1 MELTA
6 NQKLVHQMYIAY
18 YQRPA
23 DPQGLKYWV
32 DQLETYQDWTVI
44 SAAFGSPEN
53 AENQA
58 LYGSKSR
65 EEVIAEIY
73 QSAFDRAAVAEEIS
87 YWADSEHSLTNLAF
101 AIINGA
107 QNDDLAAVNAKV
119 AFSQELIE
127 QVDPAGNGLPA
138 EYEIPFT
145 SLDVVNMLKDV
156 NKDTDVTP
164 EYVEEA
170 VAAQLNPNS
179 VFTLTEI
186 RTIEVLDD
194 TIPTQTLTYWGNPE
208 TGEGVPAGQVWDTVS
223 DYLFTAANM
232 SDDVFNVINDSL
244 DRISTITIAGSE
256 DGLQGGMGDQFN
268 NTGDATSGGDAD
280 TGFDTGKEGDYTGN
294 YQIRVTLQDGTVAE
308 AVVSLTQEQF
318 EYLNGLL
325 FDANGNSR
333 LFEKEV
339 AYMVDSGFDDADGND
354 ILVPAVIEGGTL
366 ITDYPIILTPT
377 QNNGGTEEIGKTSA
391 ADDFIVAGRL
401 DLLHGAYIDGGE
413 GNNTLEIDAKGYYAQ
428 PKELLNI
435 QTINI
440 QNLPNVYT
448 DVSGDS
454 TYPDLSGDGSNDST
468 IDLSRAVDLEKLTI
482 TESDFD
488 GVDEATLGTLT
499 IAGVRNG
506 ALTRFEGEF
515 SQDVTVHYGE
525 GLTGALNIE
534 LAIGDVNADINLLHN
549 ASTLNIDSQG
559 TENHMHQF
567 FAGGTLSHLNISGE
581 AIFSVEENMAAG
593 FNTDRPAG
601 FNTDRPAG
609 FNTDRPAVIDASA
622 NTGGVDLT
630 IDGHDDEVIFTG
642 TAEADDQFQANSNGK
657 AVTINAGNG
666 DNELTAESGEVVTIT
681 AGDGANTIRVD
692 GSDTVSVTAG
702 NGGNM
707 VSAANVDD
715 VTITT
720 GEGADVIT
728 ASAGEIIIN
737 SQGGDDVVTVAGREG
752 SEASG
757 VTASPNLVLVL
768 DDSGSMSNGQTPAPI
783 VAQAAAVAELF
794 DQLPDDTAVYLVADL
809 GSGTQPAD
817 AWVTKAQALAVV
829 NTMQAQGYWN
839 TAGFIAEVQTA
850 FGDQTGTYNVGG
862 ANEVVFITDGGN
874 SVPNEQAW
882 IDFLVANDVRANV
895 LGIGANDQS
904 DIDVIN
910 SMAYDG
916 RANADLDGIV
926 APTTAELSGLLEDL
940 GRDIAVLN
948 GNGAK
953 VNIDLGEGNNVL
965 VLGNA
970 DGLAQGLVAY
980 EGSSITGENITM
992 VVNADSDLRAATLNG
1007 ITSVV
1012 LDNGDVGSAD
1022 RTVDN
1027 AKLTLT
1033 AEQFLAIGAENFSVE
1048 GSIFHTY
1055 AQVEI
1060 IVTDDISLTDLGVD
1074 NLSRN
1079 IDLILEVQDG
1089 VTLEMTAEQLH
1100 TRVAPQGITL
1110 ADDGNTDLAA
1120 GNVVI
1125 TGAAGVFDPFN
1136 TSDTIKTNI
1145 DGNVYYGGSLSDDFK
1160 VGDQWFN
1167 VSFSGETGYDED
1179 GNEIVGY
1186 DRPADVPAE
1195 VVYKINTG
1203 TGSNSVTDDGLTT
1216 WHTNLEI
1223 TGARDITFTGPIQLG
1238 EVQGDSENTFTID
1251 FSELEGVVSGMT
1263 IDHFEQLAQGGAIYG
1278 NGNNGYAT
1286 EVLVHLAADADDNV
1300 GFDEAEANSLVSKGV
1315 ARYVVTQID
1324 GPTAAGSAG
1333 STATIK
1339 LCDTTEDLE
1348 VMALRGNYNDTL
1360 VIQDA
1365 AWGLVFELQGGT
1377 TAKAD
1382 GPTGTANVGKLDAD
1396 FEWKGAAAVVNLVH
1410 SVAGD
1415 DRPLKAYGID
1425 IDNADT
1431 LTINAEGPAAEITS
1445 VEGDDLV
1452 SLTLAAEGDL
1462 TIVEALADGINT
1474 IDASAVAGD
1483 LTVATA
1489 VTSTAAED
1497 FSFTGSEG
1505 VTELTMTAAFVAS
1518 EDSVLTS
1525 AGELNL
1531 VVDNRTD
1538 ETTAGAGITV
1548 DLTRAD
1554 VTDVDTVVVGAG
1566 DTLNLTVAQAYEIGP
1581 ENITGADA
1589 TARLQL
1595 SDLGEE
1601 PFNLND
1607 FGIDNIVVDTIAIID
1622 QPVVTLHPDTD
1633 LTGVTTLLVNE
1644 GTTLNLTAAQFQQLT
1659 NNGVISGVDSTT
1671 DFTVNI
1677 TDLAQADV
1685 AENALVLIG
1694 IAADN
1699 VSLTLAESV
1708 VLPTGSNLNVNDGI
1722 ADGNGNLTINIGD
1735 NLSLSVLTLSEMD
1748 GVTVVGGTESTLEFL
1763 ATTGGDFPTNI
1774 DASGFDVD
1782 YLRLTDLLVSGNN
1795 VDYMFENLL
1804 ERVTKVIY
1812 NGVGDVAGRLQNVVV
1827 EEGTTIFGDISF
1839 NEYQLDSEITHLT
1852 LNLEGGTRIHDGDLV
1867 LSTVEV
1873 DVDEDGLVPHY
1884 LQSLVINST
1893 GTGANEINGQTANV
1907 INGDITPAAY
1917 GPAIIVGSRDNNLK
1931 SVTINA
1937 DQAFELTGEI
1947 LFSSHGE
1954 DTAAPLNNTPAD
1966 GVTANDDSAAIATL
1980 TVTGSAD
1987 VAIGAVNTTDD
1998 DIDGLTV
2005 ANNGTGTLSLT
2016 IDAAKIDQVAGNTD
2030 ALSFTGSNIELTIAG
2045 DVDLSDDDLSGV
2057 SQITIGE
2064 EAILTLSQAQLD
2076 VLGTANLLNG
2086 TTDST
2091 EDEVLHIVELGSDP
2105 FDATAIAEGITVASV
2120 TIAEGTITLDPTTDL
2135 TGVGEIRVLE
2145 GSTLNLTAAQYQQ
2158 LAAAGTI
2165 VGVDTD
2171 GDNSDGNAF
2180 TVNITDLTQA
2190 DIDYDEDGN
2199 DVADGLDLSGIAD
2212 AATVTLSLAEDVN
2225 LNAVTNL
2232 DDLAHLEVLLAD
2244 GQTLGLASALQ
2255 ASGLNVTGGANST
2268 LVFQFTPH
2276 TTYPGQIDA
2285 SGYDVTILKALANG
2299 FTIGG
2304 NSNVEYSIDDLASTV
2319 ELRLYEDPADLGFLD
2334 ATYRV
2339 VSIEEGITT
2348 PTGLIFNDWDNT
2360 DEVRTL
2366 VLNLEGD
2373 VTLNGDLSIPTRTD
2387 KDTANYNIRYFD
2399 QLTINSVGDE
2409 LNTILGDIGT
2419 ATVLGAPNTSDNNLL
2434 NVAINAEQDLV
2445 IGDGAGQGVITFNS
2459 IDVPADDAVA
2469 NLTITGAGDVTIK
2482 ALDTSDTE
2490 IATLNIDHQGSGLL
2504 TVTGGSD
2511 ALELTD
2517 TENLVFTG
2525 SGDIVLDTHTGA
2537 GNNGI
2542 DGADLSTIDASGH
2555 SGSLTLGVIEALDS
2569 TNFDFTSGTGT
2580 TTLTLGGTTL
2590 NVTDADGADDVLGTD
2605 DDQTGWSF
2613 DFTNAAVDSEIHIG
2627 AGNTWTAGD
2636 LNINLGANT
2645 TLYIDANTNWSALNL
2660 EITQVQDIVLADG
2673 VKLTLTAEQAS
2684 GLNIVAGPDTGAT
2697 GFTGEVEIIDLGAY
2711 TNLNDNDNDPLNDAA
2726 RDNDDTNELFDYDF
2740 SGLQVPASA
2749 TLADDDV
2756 TLSTGTDLGNVTI
2769 KLKVVD
2775 NADDALGGQTIRF
2788 ATQEQ
2793 ADGRDIDVING
2804 GTGYVD
2810 PDADASV
2817 PGNDPLINTTNVV
2830 WLFNS
2835 VTGTLDTSNY
2845 DEEIGRLWFT
2855 EALANGANLEELFS
2869 SLPDSIIRIDFA
2881 DPGNLTLTYPSEGVD
2896 RVVELASFTNLP
2908 NGLIFADEDKFEHIQ
2923 SLTIQMGGEVT
2934 LGSIELDNLIIDNTD
2949 AQPGD
2954 LDPTT
2959 VVFNTLTIDSVLAD
2973 DTGDLLA
2980 ADGYDDQ
2987 VNNAP
2992 TAPNIIGDI
3001 TIGAAEGLEL
3011 THVILNTGV
3020 DLSTNSGPGAGIL
3033 TGNDLEIGTIKFAAN
3048 ATSNATL
3055 TVTGNNDVTIKSLDT
3070 SDPEVNAVVNIDATQ
3085 HNGVLTVTGGSPAAA
3100 LNDVETLNINTGVD
3114 DAQADPETFDSDVY
3128 FGHVYDETEEEYVLN
3143 LDGNGVP
3150 YAGVAGAELSAITID
3165 GNGNVHLGVLA
3176 LIDGTDD
3183 DLDDDGIADVDA
3195 FTLNGGTGTGTVT
3208 AILGKGNVDGVETSP
3223 LLEDGSTWR
3232 FVNVDLTI
3240 QETTDPMFEA
3250 GAILVV
3256 DGGSLTIDG
3265 EVDLTEVTLDLTD
3278 VTIDVPA
3285 DQTLI
3290 LTVAQV
3296 AELAAD
3302 GVEVVGSG
3310 TVEVIGNGDDATASI
3325 FGQLRTA
3332 NVDLSAVVLTEDD
3345 ANDVFEARFN
3355 GGLDDAGEAIGQTIT
3370 GSAFDDYI
3378 IAGED
3383 TDDTLIGGAGNDTLV
3398 GGTGSGSS
3406 DTYIID
3412 AGNDIVIGLR
3422 SEADDN
3428 DGSTTEEQDV
3438 LVVSAGA
3445 SVTAENIVEFVAT
3458 AETINNGTAT
3468 LTAASGGATIDV
3480 SLAGG
3485 SNGFTLNGGESGA
3498 NVLTGSA
3505 NDDIINGG
3513 DAIQNGVDVLTG
3525 GLGDDRFVFDTTIS
3539 TPATLAVDVDNV
3551 AARDAVDAEEVTVTA
3566 SNNAAPVVGTA
3577 NDSITVVYQVNNIA
3591 SNLEVS
3597 LNGID
3602 LTDDVAVAA
3611 QIATALDVRS
3621 GINAAIGTDVGVNDH
3636 IVYAE
3641 GINGNRLDVSINS
3654 INLSVATSNALLADN
3669 GDGST
3674 PEASDPFDVTAAD
3687 GTDQAQVTVIS
3698 VTDDDAAVAGE
3709 VYSLLVTGKDGV
3721 KVTDIGLEDIGVQFV
3736 TTGGETAT
3744 QIAQGIADEFNTVAN
3759 IGVNYTATVDG
3770 NGNLV
3775 ITDDNEDDGGF
3786 TVTWQN
3792 PTGAYQGSGASVST
3806 DYTTA
3811 DLITDFTSGE
3821 DVIELGLGAATATN
3835 FATGAEVAW
3844 HTDAA
3849 TTWSNA
3855 LIAANDAFTS
3865 DVDLMFY
3872 LTSVDD
3878 TNGAS
3883 APMGVLYFDANMD
3896 GTADGMIKLTGIDE
3910 NSFVF
3915 GDIVA

>member
-1 MELTA
+1 
-6 NQKLVHQMYIAY
+6 
-18 YQRPA
+18 
-23 DPQGLKYWV
+23 
-32 DQLETYQDWTVI
+32 
-44 SAAFGSPEN
+44 
-53 AENQA
+53 
-58 LYGSKSR
+58 
-65 EEVIAEIY
+65 
-73 QSAFDRAAVAEEIS
+73 
-87 YWADSEHSLTNLAF
+87 
-101 AIINGA
+101 
-107 QNDDLAAVNAKV
+107 
-119 AFSQELIE
+119 
-127 QVDPAGNGLPA
+127 
-138 EYEIPFT
+138 
-145 SLDVVNMLKDV
+145 
-156 NKDTDVTP
+156 
-164 EYVEEA
+164 
-170 VAAQLNPNS
+170 
-179 VFTLTEI
+179 
-186 RTIEVLDD
+186 
-194 TIPTQTLTYWGNPE
+194 
-208 TGEGVPAGQVWDTVS
+208 
-223 DYLFTAANM
+223 
-232 SDDVFNVINDSL
+232 
-244 DRISTITIAGSE
+244 
-256 DGLQGGMGDQFN
+256 
-268 NTGDATSGGDAD
+268 
-280 TGFDTGKEGDYTGN
+280 
-294 YQIRVTLQDGTVAE
+294 
-308 AVVSLTQEQF
+308 
-318 EYLNGLL
+318 
-325 FDANGNSR
+325 
-333 LFEKEV
+333 
-339 AYMVDSGFDDADGND
+339 
-354 ILVPAVIEGGTL
+354 
-366 ITDYPIILTPT
+366 
-377 QNNGGTEEIGKTSA
+377 
-391 ADDFIVAGRL
+391 
-401 DLLHGAYIDGGE
+401 
-413 GNNTLEIDAKGYYAQ
+413 
-428 PKELLNI
+428 
-435 QTINI
+435 
-440 QNLPNVYT
+440 
-448 DVSGDS
+448 
-454 TYPDLSGDGSNDST
+454 
-468 IDLSRAVDLEKLTI
+468 
-482 TESDFD
+482 
-488 GVDEATLGTLT
+488 
-499 IAGVRNG
+499 
-506 ALTRFEGEF
+506 
-515 SQDVTVHYGE
+515 
-525 GLTGALNIE
+525 
-534 LAIGDVNADINLLHN
+534 
-549 ASTLNIDSQG
+549 
-559 TENHMHQF
+559 
-567 FAGGTLSHLNISGE
+567 
-581 AIFSVEENMAAG
+581 
-593 FNTDRPAG
+593 
-601 FNTDRPAG
+601 
-609 FNTDRPAVIDASA
+609 
-622 NTGGVDLT
+622 
-630 IDGHDDEVIFTG
+630 
-642 TAEADDQFQANSNGK
+642 
-657 AVTINAGNG
+657 
-666 DNELTAESGEVVTIT
+666 
-681 AGDGANTIRVD
+681 
-692 GSDTVSVTAG
+692 
-702 NGGNM
+702 
-707 VSAANVDD
+707 
-715 VTITT
+715 
-720 GEGADVIT
+720 
-728 ASAGEIIIN
+728 
-737 SQGGDDVVTVAGREG
+737 
-752 SEASG
+752 
-757 VTASPNLVLVL
+757 
-768 DDSGSMSNGQTPAPI
+768 
-783 VAQAAAVAELF
+783 
-794 DQLPDDTAVYLVADL
+794 
-809 GSGTQPAD
+809 
-817 AWVTKAQALAVV
+817 
-829 NTMQAQGYWN
+829 
-839 TAGFIAEVQTA
+839 
-850 FGDQTGTYNVGG
+850 
-862 ANEVVFITDGGN
+862 
-874 SVPNEQAW
+874 
-882 IDFLVANDVRANV
+882 
-895 LGIGANDQS
+895 
-904 DIDVIN
+904 
-910 SMAYDG
+910 
-916 RANADLDGIV
+916 
-926 APTTAELSGLLEDL
+926 
-940 GRDIAVLN
+940 
-948 GNGAK
+948 
-953 VNIDLGEGNNVL
+953 
-965 VLGNA
+965 
-970 DGLAQGLVAY
+970 
-980 EGSSITGENITM
+980 
-992 VVNADSDLRAATLNG
+992 
-1007 ITSVV
+1007 
-1012 LDNGDVGSAD
+1012 
-1022 RTVDN
+1022 
-1027 AKLTLT
+1027 
-1033 AEQFLAIGAENFSVE
+1033 
-1048 GSIFHTY
+1048 
-1055 AQVEI
+1055 
-1060 IVTDDISLTDLGVD
+1060 
-1074 NLSRN
+1074 
-1079 IDLILEVQDG
+1079 
-1089 VTLEMTAEQLH
+1089 
-1100 TRVAPQGITL
+1100 
-1110 ADDGNTDLAA
+1110 
-1120 GNVVI
+1120 
-1125 TGAAGVFDPFN
+1125 
-1136 TSDTIKTNI
+1136 
-1145 DGNVYYGGSLSDDFK
+1145 
-1160 VGDQWFN
+1160 
-1167 VSFSGETGYDED
+1167 
-1179 GNEIVGY
+1179 
-1186 DRPADVPAE
+1186 
-1195 VVYKINTG
+1195 
-1203 TGSNSVTDDGLTT
+1203 
-1216 WHTNLEI
+1216 
-1223 TGARDITFTGPIQLG
+1223 
-1238 EVQGDSENTFTID
+1238 
-1251 FSELEGVVSGMT
+1251 
-1263 IDHFEQLAQGGAIYG
+1263 
-1278 NGNNGYAT
+1278 
-1286 EVLVHLAADADDNV
+1286 
-1300 GFDEAEANSLVSKGV
+1300 
-1315 ARYVVTQID
+1315 
-1324 GPTAAGSAG
+1324 
-1333 STATIK
+1333 
-1339 LCDTTEDLE
+1339 
-1348 VMALRGNYNDTL
+1348 
-1360 VIQDA
+1360 
-1365 AWGLVFELQGGT
+1365 
-1377 TAKAD
+1377 
-1382 GPTGTANVGKLDAD
+1382 
-1396 FEWKGAAAVVNLVH
+1396 
-1410 SVAGD
+1410 
-1415 DRPLKAYGID
+1415 
-1425 IDNADT
+1425 
-1431 LTINAEGPAAEITS
+1431 
-1445 VEGDDLV
+1445 
-1452 SLTLAAEGDL
+1452 
-1462 TIVEALADGINT
+1462 
-1474 IDASAVAGD
+1474 
-1483 LTVATA
+1483 
-1489 VTSTAAED
+1489 
-1497 FSFTGSEG
+1497 
-1505 VTELTMTAAFVAS
+1505 
-1518 EDSVLTS
+1518 
-1525 AGELNL
+1525 
-1531 VVDNRTD
+1531 
-1538 ETTAGAGITV
+1538 
-1548 DLTRAD
+1548 
-1554 VTDVDTVVVGAG
+1554 
-1566 DTLNLTVAQAYEIGP
+1566 
-1581 ENITGADA
+1581 
-1589 TARLQL
+1589 
-1595 SDLGEE
+1595 
-1601 PFNLND
+1601 
-1607 FGIDNIVVDTIAIID
+1607 
-1622 QPVVTLHPDTD
+1622 
-1633 LTGVTTLLVNE
+1633 
-1644 GTTLNLTAAQFQQLT
+1644 
-1659 NNGVISGVDSTT
+1659 
-1671 DFTVNI
+1671 
-1677 TDLAQADV
+1677 
-1685 AENALVLIG
+1685 
-1694 IAADN
+1694 
-1699 VSLTLAESV
+1699 
-1708 VLPTGSNLNVNDGI
+1708 
-1722 ADGNGNLTINIGD
+1722 
-1735 NLSLSVLTLSEMD
+1735 MD

-1917 GPAIIVGSRDNNLK
+1917 GPAVIVGSRDNNLK

-1947 LFSSHGE
+1947 LFSSHGK
-1954 DTAAPLNNTPAD
+1954 DNGGSLDNTPAD
-1966 GVTANDDSAAIATL
+1966 GVTANDDSAATATL

-1998 DIDGLTV
+1998 DIDGLTI

-2016 IDAAKIDQVAGNTD
+2016 IDAAKIDQAAGNTD

-2045 DVDLSDDDLSGV
+2045 NVDLSDDDLSGV

-2064 EAILTLSQAQLD
+2064 EATLTLSQAQLD

-2086 TTDST
+2086 TTDSA

-2105 FDATAIAEGITVASV
+2105 FDAQAIAEGITVASV

-2180 TVNITDLTQA
+2180 TVNITDLKQA
-2190 DIDYDEDGN
+2190 DINYDEDGN
-2199 DVADGLDLSGIAD
+2199 DVADGLNLSGIAD

-2232 DDLAHLEVLLAD
+2232 DDLTRLEVLLAD

-2255 ASGLNVTGGANST
+2255 ADGLNVTGGANST

-2299 FTIGG
+2299 FTTGG

-2419 ATVLGAPNTSDNNLL
+2419 ATVLGGDNTSDNNLL

-2482 ALDTSDTE
+2482 ALDTSDTD
-2490 IATLNIDHQGSGLL
+2490 IATLNIDHQGTGLL

-2511 ALELTD
+2511 ALELTA

-3114 DAQADPETFDSDVY
+3114 DAEADPETFDSDVY
-3128 FGHVYDETEEEYVLN
+3128 FGHVAGAAEGEYVLN

-3183 DLDDDGIADVDA
+3183 DSESDA

-3208 AILGKGNVDGVETSP
+3208 AILGEGNVDGVVTSP

-3250 GAILVV
+3250 GAILEV
-3256 DGGSLTIDG
+3256 DGGSLTIEG
-3265 EVDLTEVTLDLTD
+3265 EVDLTEVTLDLTN

-3296 AELAAD
+3296 ADLADA

-3310 TVEVIGNGDDATASI
+3310 TVEVIGNGDGATASI
-3325 FGQLRTA
+3325 FNSLRTA

-3345 ANDVFEARFN
+3345 ADDVFAATFV
-3355 GGLDDAGEAIGQTIT
+3355 GGLDDADEVIGQTIT
-3370 GSAFDDYI
+3370 GSTNFANEIF
-3378 IAGED
+3378 AGED
-3383 TDDTLIGGAGNDTLV
+3383 DDTLIGGTGDDTLYGR
-3398 GGTGSGSS
+3398 GGS
-3406 DTYIID
+3406 DTFEIT
-3412 AGNDIVIGLR
+3412 AGSDIVMDLR
-3422 SEADDN
+3422 SEADDEN
-3428 DGSTTEEQDV
+3428 ESTTEEQDV
-3438 LVVSAGA
+3438 LIVSSGA
-3445 SVTAENIVEFVAT
+3445 SVTADDIVEFVAT

-3468 LTAASGGATIDV
+3468 LTGHSGDSTIDV

-3498 NVLTGSA
+3498 NILIGSA
-3505 NDDIINGG
+3505 NDDIIDGG
-3513 DAIQNGVDVLTG
+3513 DSVQNGADVLTG
-3525 GLGDDRFVFDTTIS
+3525 NGGEDTFHFVVGTS
-3539 TPATLAVDVDNV
+3539 TPAAMSYTTPQANVD
-3551 AARDAVDAEEVTVTA
+3551 RELIEVTSGA
-3566 SNNAAPVVGTA
+3566 SA
-3577 NDSITVVYQVNNIA
+3577 NGSINIA
-3591 SNLEVS
+3591 YVLNGSPTAANLEVV
-3597 LNGID
+3597 LANGD
-3602 LTDDVAVAA
+3602 TAEQVAGK
-3611 QIATALDVRS
+3611 IASAF
-3621 GINAAIGTDVGVNDH
+3621 NAVNGFSAIPVGAIVTVNNAD
-3636 IVYAE
+3636 
-3641 GINGNRLDVSINS
+3641 GVSFTINS
-3654 INLSVATSNALLADN
+3654 PITDP
-3669 GDGST
+3669 GST
-3674 PEASDPFDVTAAD
+3674 GVTANITD
-3687 GTDQAQVTVIS
+3687 GTDQPQQTVVTIGTAD
-3698 VTDDDAAVAGE
+3698 TDTVVAGE
-3709 VYSLLVTGKDGV
+3709 KYIVELDPVGPG
-3721 KVTDIGLEDIGVQFV
+3721 
-3736 TTGGETAT
+3736 TAT
-3744 QIAQGIADEFNTVAN
+3744 TFTYEAGANETVADVLAN
-3759 IGVNYTATVDG
+3759 LASAIDGNVEFSATV
-3770 NGNLV
+3770 NGNELT
-3775 ITDDNEDDGGF
+3775 IEDALPNNGGF
-3786 TVTWQN
+3786 TVVLDTE
-3792 PTGAYQGSGASVST
+3792 GGFEGSGASVDGAIGNGIT
-3806 DYTTA
+3806 DAQA
-3811 DLITDFTSGE
+3811 DLITDFMSGE
-3821 DVIELGLGAATATN
+3821 DVIDLDLVAGTATN
-3835 FATGAEVAW
+3835 FLAEAEVA
-3844 HTDAA
+3844 DYA
-3849 TTWSNA
+3849 TALANA
-3855 LIAANDAFTS
+3855 NNAMDG
-3865 DVDLMFY
+3865 VVRYY
-3872 LTSVDD
+3872 LTSLADNDATAEADD
-3878 TNGAS
+3878 ATG
-3883 APMGVLYFDANMD
+3883 LLFFDANED
-3896 GTADGMIKLTGIDE
+3896 GTVDGVIALTGIDE
-3910 NSFVF
+3910 NNFAF